1 MIAMPKRSEHAGPD
15 DHSDIY
21 ARTAVSPALAA
32 LSRRA
37 EGSRA
42 PAVESALP
50 DSKVW
55 SRGLLET
62 LFADSRDALI
72 LVDHKRRVVA
82 ANSEWYLLYGEPDHR
97 VVGRKFEDV
106 VTGRAPSE
114 MAAVVERAIKQLQP
128 VTESVI
134 CRHAR
139 GFDLQL
145 DALVTPLR
153 DANGDVLGFLGRLR
167 PRRS

>member
-1 MIAMPKRSEHAGPD
+1 M
-15 DHSDIY
+15 
-21 ARTAVSPALAA
+21 V
-32 LSRRA
+32 
-37 EGSRA
+37 
-42 PAVESALP
+42 
-50 DSKVW
+50 
-55 SRGLLET
+55 
-62 LFADSRDALI
+62 ADSRDALI

-128 VTESVI
+128 VPESVI